1 MQHPRL
7 LLLVATATAAI
18 SLPAAGASADPI
30 RILFVGNSFTHGK
43 YDPVRTYNSGFGT
56 GTGTVHDVNC
66 LSAATC
72 SSAETTPPANGVFES
87 GPFGGIPGIFLQ
99 LTRQAGL
106 DYDVSIDA
114 VSAATLK
121 GATSRAAPIL
131 TNPLTNQPY
140 DKVVLQEQS
149 FTPLPNPNSL
159 GNATRGNFDNFVSG
173 ANSLVSSIHAADTA
187 AGKPAANVFLYETQ
201 PLASY
206 TYTSPLIQGSS
217 TGGINQPYVGAPIET
232 LANDLHAAYAA
243 VAAQNAGISGVA
255 YAGDAWIDAIQA
267 GIAQRNPYLASEP
280 AGQVNLWDGPADL
293 AAACCTTPI
302 GYHPSKYGAYLNALT
317 LFDTITGLDASQFGG
332 TEQAAAALGI
342 DGATAQALQA
352 AAERAAVPEPAS
364 FALLAV
370 GFVGVVA
377 RWRRPA

>member
-1 MQHPRL
+1 MQHTRSL
-7 LLLVATATAAI
+7 LLAATAIAATV
-18 SLPAAGASADPI
+18 LPIAGATADPI
-30 RILFVGNSFTHGK
+30 HILFVGNSFTHGK

-56 GTGTVHDVNC
+56 GTDTVHDVNC
-66 LSAATC
+66 LNAATC
-72 SSAETTPPANGVFES
+72 SSAETTRPANGVFES

-99 LTRQAGL
+99 LTKQAGL

-114 VSAATLK
+114 VSSGTLK
-121 GATSRAAPIL
+121 GAAARISPIL

-173 ANSLVSSIHAADTA
+173 ANTLVGAIHGADTS
-187 AGKPAANVFLYETQ
+187 AGKPAADIFLYETQ

-206 TYTSPLIQGSS
+206 SYTSPLIQGSS

-232 LANDLHAAYAA
+232 IANDLHTAYAA
-243 VAAQNAGISGVA
+243 VAAQNPGISGVA
-255 YAGDAWIDAIQA
+255 YAGDAWIRAIQA
-267 GIAQRNPYLASEP
+267 GVAQRNPYLDAEP

-302 GYHPSKYGAYLNALT
+302 GYHPSKYGAYLNAVT
-317 LFDTITGLDASQFGG
+317 LFDTITGLNASRFGAG
-332 TEQAAAALGI
+332 EQAAMALGI

-352 AAERAAVPEPAS
+352 VAEQASVPEPGS
-364 FALLAV
+364 LALLAIGLV
-370 GFVGVVA
+370 GIAA
-377 RWRRPA
+377 RWRRTA